1 MAALGSP
8 LDPTG
13 WPMNLDI
20 PTLMIAGSFVAAM
33 CGLLLVFAW
42 WQYRETHA
50 ALWWAGCDF
59 ALAAGVLL
67 LALGFIHSMPLLFAT
82 GLTLLVVSPSLIWA
96 AARSFRERRI
106 PPAALAAGTIVW
118 LLSVGTLRSA
128 GLEMFVPIVNTLIGI
143 SYLGGAMHQIM
154 RRDTGKSHAQLPL
167 TLILLLHASV
177 LTVVIPDALL
187 GGGLGLEPPPLASM
201 FGIIHFETLIY
212 VIGSAVLLVAMMKE
226 RSESRYSQAADT
238 DVLTGLPNRR
248 AFQAM
253 AARILERA
261 RHDGTPVAIIICDL
275 DHFKAVNDTYGHAV
289 GDRVLK
295 VFAIAAR
302 QAIRPNEFI
311 ARIGGEEF
319 AAIFPGASAQ
329 ASCASA
335 QRIREAFGAAAE
347 TVDEHKVAATVSI
360 GVAIAEEGN
369 VPLETLMEAADAA
382 LYRAKINGRNR
393 VECPDVG
400 KARAFPHLVRVA

>member
-1 MAALGSP
+1 MT
-8 LDPTG
+8 LDV
-13 WPMNLDI
+13 

-42 WQYRETHA
+42 WQYRQTHA
-50 ALWWAGCDF
+50 PLWWAGGDF

-67 LALGFIHSMPLLFAT
+67 LALGFIHDTPLLYTA
-82 GLTLLVVSPSLIWA
+82 GLTLLIVSPSLIWA
-96 AARSFRERRI
+96 AARSFRERPI
-106 PPAALAAGTIVW
+106 PPAALAGGTIIW
-118 LLSVGTLRSA
+118 LLSVATLRSA
-128 GLEMFVPIVNTLIGI
+128 GLEMFLPVAVTLIEIG
-143 SYLGGAMHQIM
+143 YLGGAMHEIM
-154 RRDTGKSHAQLPL
+154 RRDTGTSRARLPL

-177 LTVVIPDALL
+177 LMIVVPDVLL
-187 GGGLGLEPPPLASM
+187 GGGRGLEPPPLASM
-201 FGIIHFETLIY
+201 FGIVHFETLIY

-253 AARILERA
+253 AARILDRA
-261 RHDGTPVAIIICDL
+261 RHDGTPVAIVMCDL
-275 DHFKAVNDTYGHAV
+275 DHFKAVNDTYGHAI

-295 VFAIAAR
+295 VFATAAR

-319 AAIFPGASAQ
+319 AAILPGASAQ

-335 QRIREAFGAAAE
+335 QRIREAFAAAAE
-347 TVDEHKVAATVSI
+347 TVDEHRVAATVSI
-360 GVAIAEEGN
+360 GVAIAQEDN
-369 VPLETLMEAADAA
+369 LPLETLMEAADAA
-382 LYRAKINGRNR
+382 LYRAKLNGRNW
-393 VECPDVG
+393 VECPDMG

>member
-1 MAALGSP
+1 
-8 LDPTG
+8 
-13 WPMNLDI
+13 MNLDI

-42 WQYRETHA
+42 WQYRETRA
-50 ALWWAGCDF
+50 ALWWAGGDF
-59 ALAAGVLL
+59 ALAAGILL
-67 LALGFIHSMPLLFAT
+67 LALGFIHDMPLLFTAS
-82 GLTLLVVSPSLIWA
+82 LTLLVVSLALVWA
-96 AARSFRERRI
+96 AARSFREQSI
-106 PPAALAAGTIVW
+106 PPAALAAGTLVW
-118 LLSVGTLRSA
+118 LLSLAMLRSA
-128 GLEMFVPIVNTLIGI
+128 GLEMFLPIANTVIGI
-143 SYLGGAMHQIM
+143 GYLGGAMHEIM
-154 RRDTGKSHAQLPL
+154 RRDAGRSRAQLPL
-167 TLILLLHASV
+167 TLVLLLHACV
-177 LTVVIPDALL
+177 LTIVIPDALL
-187 GGGLGLEPPPLASM
+187 GGRLEFEPPPLASM
-201 FGIIHFETLIY
+201 FGIVHFETLIY
-212 VIGSAVLLVAMMKE
+212 VIGSAIFLVAMMKE

-248 AFQAM
+248 AFQSM
-253 AARILERA
+253 AARILDRA
-261 RHDGTPVAIIICDL
+261 RHDGTPVAVIICDL
-275 DHFKAVNDTYGHAV
+275 DHFKAVNDTFGHAV

-295 VFAIAAR
+295 VFATAAR

-329 ASCASA
+329 SSCASA
-335 QRIREAFGAAAE
+335 QRIREAFAAAAT
-347 TVDEHKVAATVSI
+347 TVDEHAVAATVSI

-393 VECPDVG
+393 VECPDIG